1 MLSPARITQFLVEF
15 VFVLLG
21 LLVVWMGLGARI
33 FFDRHGMAWLVL
45 SVALLAWGFLA
56 FGKPGPAGAH
66 LRKWVRGAS
75 LLLLGILLLAISRV
89 PFLWVGRLLAAAGLV
104 LLLRGA
110 AGMFLILRPRQA
122 DLSYTP
128 KINRE

>member
-21 LLVVWMGLGARI
+21 LLVVWMGLSARI
-33 FFDRHGMAWLVL
+33 FFDRHGIAWLVL

-56 FGKPGPAGAH
+56 FGKPSPAGTH

-104 LLLRGA
+104 LLLRGI
-110 AGMFLILRPRQA
+110 AGMFLILRQR
-122 DLSYTP
+122 
-128 KINRE
+128 

>member
-1 MLSPARITQFLVEF
+1 MVEF

-21 LLVVWMGLGARI
+21 LLVVWMGLSARI
-33 FFDRHGMAWLVL
+33 FFDRHAIAWLVL

-56 FGKPGPAGAH
+56 FGKPSPAAH
-66 LRKWVRGAS
+66 WRKWVRGAS

-104 LLLRGA
+104 LLLRGI
-110 AGMFLILRPRQA
+110 AGMFLILRQR
-122 DLSYTP
+122 
-128 KINRE
+128 